1 MILEYLPENIKKYKE
16 DYMNYLKNIEELIIE
31 NEARKKAT
39 ALKDNSSTL
48 LTYWNIGNLIVE
60 A

>member
-48 LTYWNIGNLIVE
+48 LTYWNIGKLIVE